1 MQIAFQALLKRRTQK
16 ERQAKMFKVGC
27 RMEAQEVWRGTRNN
41 TDNSRASTDFS
52 ENPVT
57 QAD

>member
-1 MQIAFQALLKRRTQK
+1 
-16 ERQAKMFKVGC
+16 MFKVGC